1 MVGAERAELGK
12 VDKGVGCSV
21 TGCKSSAQRSI
32 SRTEIGGSGLSVG
45 GEGRRVYL
53 CHEHYKAWKKATK
66 KSKALER
73 SRW

>member
-1 MVGAERAELGK
+1 LGR

-21 TGCKSSAQRSI
+21 TGCANPAERSL
-32 SRTEIGGSGLSVG
+32 SRGEMGGSGLNVG

-53 CHEHYKAWKKATK
+53 CRDHYKAWKKATK
-66 KSKALER
+66 KSRDMER

>member
-1 MVGAERAELGK
+1 MGR

-21 TGCKSSAQRSI
+21 VGCRNQAERSL
-32 SRTEIGGSGLSVG
+32 SRGEASGSGLSLG

-53 CHEHYKAWKKATK
+53 CRDHYKAWKKATK
-66 KSKALER
+66 KSRNLER